1 MPVWGLS
8 MGLTSNALEST
19 LGPSCEAWNAVDIGI
34 FVVVWQPDKEEGY
47 QSLGNTS
54 MYLKEN
60 IESLPVISQAIHD
73 GEGLVKRRRLFGG
86 RSRLPVKVEFW
97 ELDVGVSEGSHTH
110 EGEMALEEIYCF
122 QEGEG
127 LMWVG
132 DEDVPVQ
139 AGDVV
144 LVPPGVH
151 HGFRNTGA
159 IPLKLL
165 IMWGMPIDD
174 VSD

>member
-1 MPVWGLS
+1 
-8 MGLTSNALEST
+8 
-19 LGPSCEAWNAVDIGI
+19 
-34 FVVVWQPDKEEGY
+34 
-47 QSLGNTS
+47 

-60 IESLPVISQAIHD
+60 IDSLPVISQAIHD
-73 GEGLVKRRRLFGG
+73 GDGLVKRRRLFGD

-97 ELDVGVSEGSHTH
+97 ELDAGVSEGSHTH
-110 EGEMALEEIYCF
+110 EGKKPLEEIYCF

-132 DEDVPVQ
+132 DEAVPVR

-144 LVPPGVH
+144 MVPPGVH
-151 HGFRNTGA
+151 HGFRNTGL

-165 IMWGMPIDD
+165 IMWGIPKDV